1 MQKILSLVAA
11 LLISTVPLAAKADP
25 ILVNQLYGF
34 GFGGVGSALTS
45 STGFIQPTNPPGIV
59 SPDAPWTFTLASPGT
74 LTFLDLFLSVDQF
87 EIFDNIL
94 GSLGVTSAPIDGGT
108 CGSDFTCALADA
120 RYSRGIFALAPGSYS
135 ITGLHV
141 AGQSG
146 AGAFI
151 VETTVPEPGTLALLG
166 LALAG
171 FAASRRRKQ

>member
-1 MQKILSLVAA
+1 MNRFFTLLAA
-11 LLISTVPLAAKADP
+11 LLIGTLPLAAKADP
-25 ILVNQLYGF
+25 ILVNTLYGF
-34 GFGGVGSALTS
+34 GFGGVGSALES
-45 STGFIQPTNPPGIV
+45 SAGFIQPTNPAGTV
-59 SPDAPWTFTLASPGT
+59 SPDPAWTFTLASPGT

-87 EIFDNIL
+87 EIFDNL
-94 GSLGVTSAPIDGGT
+94 VSLGVTSAPVDGGT

-135 ITGLHV
+135 ITGTHL